1 MSPSCEASRTS
12 RSHRILSDLDTIRTL
27 VRPPRV
33 SGSSGEAEVHNA
45 GCSLFRWLIRRVL
58 TKMAR
63 KSTNRRHKMM
73 RALLAAVLCAFWA
86 LHDATPANAQ
96 AYPTRPIKVVVPFP
110 PGGPT
115 DGMARI
121 ISERLG
127 AVLGQPIV
135 VENRGGAGGGVG
147 GKFVAESDPDGY
159 TVLMTPGG
167 ALTTGPAVN
176 PNIGY
181 DPAQVFA
188 PIAELIETPL
198 IVSVLPSLP
207 ASSLAEVVAYAKAN
221 PGKLKWGSQG
231 FGTAPHLLAEMFRL
245 DAGLNVIHVPSRG
258 TGPLLNAILAGEVQI
273 IADPSTTSLPYIQ
286 DNKLRPI
293 AIAGN
298 VRDPKLPNV
307 PTVVEAGFPKLQ
319 APFWLAVVAPAGTP
333 RDIVAKLNNAFRQ
346 ALNAPETRTRLD
358 ALGAEVKIGTPEDL
372 DKMLASERAQWTAV
386 VKAAN
391 IHAE

>member
-1 MSPSCEASRTS
+1 
-12 RSHRILSDLDTIRTL
+12 
-27 VRPPRV
+27 
-33 SGSSGEAEVHNA
+33 
-45 GCSLFRWLIRRVL
+45 
-58 TKMAR
+58 
-63 KSTNRRHKMM
+63 MM
-73 RALLAAVLCAFWA
+73 KVLLAAALCAGWA
-86 LHDATPANAQ
+86 LHGAAPANAQ

-135 VENRGGAGGGVG
+135 VEHRGGAGGGVG

-176 PNIGY
+176 SNIGY
-181 DPAQVFA
+181 DPAKVFA

-245 DAGLNVIHVPSRG
+245 DAGLNVIHVPYRG

-372 DKMLASERAQWTAV
+372 DKMLASERGQWTAV

-391 IHAE
+391 IKVE